1 MKKYIIILII
11 IFLALGFFVFS
22 NKSQKEG
29 TIYNNASANDIV
41 VELPY
46 PDAVTGK
53 EFSVIGRARG
63 FWFFEGSFPLEVL
76 DENGKSIAVGYAQAE
91 GEWMTTEF
99 VPFKGEIKVPES
111 YIGKAVLVL
120 KKDNPSGIPEKDASI
135 SFKFNIEY

>member
-22 NKSQKEG
+22 NKFQKED

-41 VELPY
+41 IELPY

-63 FWFFEGSFPLEVL
+63 SWFFEGSFPLEVL